1 MTTLVK
7 IFEDSGN
14 WLRLVTLTDYA
25 GGNLCKEVLHIKEG
39 LPTDG
44 AELYQKLKDYNIK
57 GLYRN
62 QQEIVF
68 PKNRKTDEGKFDI
81 TLFTNLIQQ
90 MFSTRHNDL
99 IRTLRDIRNGLC
111 HMSDKKISDS
121 DFQKQWNSIC
131 AKLQKHGFNER
142 VDELKN
148 GHLPS
153 MECVEKILKSIV
165 HQCQG
170 RVYVVLLL

>member
-1 MTTLVK
+1 MTILVK
-7 IFEDSGN
+7 IFQDSEN
-14 WLRLVTLTDYA
+14 WLRLVTLIDYA
-25 GGNLCKEVLHIKEG
+25 GVNLCKQVLHIKEG

-44 AELYQKLKDYNIK
+44 AELYQKLKDYDIK
-57 GLYRN
+57 ELNRY
-62 QQEIVF
+62 QQRIVF
-68 PKNRKTDEGKFDI
+68 PKNGKIDEDKFDI

-90 MFSTRHNDL
+90 MFLSRHNDL
-99 IRTLRDIRNGLC
+99 ITTLRDIRNGLC

-142 VDELKN
+142 VDELKI

-153 MECVEKILKSIV
+153 MESVKKILKSIV

-170 RVYVVLLL
+170 RV